1 MMSLNPILVA
11 AAADFLVGWL
21 WYSDL
26 AFGAAWRKASGHS
39 KVDMK
44 KDFYLRIAVQ
54 ILASIMIA
62 TALYIAILTF
72 QRAQVPGSQAM
83 FTQLYSWFFI
93 PVAQNA
99 EMMASLKIAGFVWF
113 GFYVPAGLSCT
124 VWHSAILWQK
134 FILKAGGRLAQLLAM
149 AAVLAT
155 LG

>member
-1 MMSLNPILVA
+1 MIPFNPILAA

-26 AFGAAWRKASGHS
+26 AFGPAWRKASGHG

-54 ILASIMIA
+54 IISSIMIA

-72 QRAQVPGSQAM
+72 QKAQLPATQAM
-83 FTQLYSWFFI
+83 YTQLYSWFFL
-93 PVAQNA
+93 PVAHNA
-99 EMMASLKIAGFVWF
+99 EMMSSLKIAGFIWF
-113 GFYVPAGLSCT
+113 GFYVPSGLSCT
-124 VWHSAILWQK
+124 VWHSSILWNK
-134 FILKAGGRLAQLLAM
+134 FLLKAGSRLARLLTI
-149 AAVLAT
+149 AAVLAA